1 MLDTIELSKKL
12 ISFESVTPAKQDIFD
27 FLIETFKKQGFTTK
41 QLNFDGDGS
50 YEVINLMATFGSPN
64 TNAKHFNFLC
74 HVDVVPPGNIEDWDT
89 HPFEPTIKDG
99 YLYGRGSE
107 DMKGCTAASMVS
119 VFKFLKD
126 NPDFNGTISFII
138 TGDEE
143 ADSINGVDKVVN
155 WLQENNIRI
164 DGSIA
169 TESSSEKI
177 IGDQIKVGRKGAVD
191 IHIEIIGKQGHAAYP
206 QLAQNPVHCMSKI
219 ISFFDDQ
226 TLDNG
231 AEYFEPSSLQFTQIN
246 LNNKAKNVIPEK
258 VITVADM
265 RFNDNWDKEK
275 IQNYFEEHLYEI
287 KKRHKLNLKYAILG
301 NGPELSRLKDLVMKY
316 NLINQVD
323 FLESYSS
330 TEEVYKLSKIHV
342 MPTITTPNS
351 IEGFG
356 ISNIEAASKGL
367 PCVVSN
373 SGGTP
378 ESIHNNGII
387 VSENNIEE
395 LIDAILQVVKN
406 LPKLSKKSLTFAKKF
421 KSSSKIKEY
430 LNCI

>member
-1 MLDTIELSKKL
+1 MKNYKGYLKKKL
-12 ISFESVTPAKQDIFD
+12 TIIHPAFISNIKGYNN
-27 FLIETFKKQGFTTK
+27 KKK
-41 QLNFDGDGS
+41 YD
-50 YEVINLMATFGSPN
+50 
-64 TNAKHFNFLC
+64 LC
-74 HVDVVPPGNIEDWDT
+74 TVARLE
-89 HPFEPTIKDG
+89 
-99 YLYGRGSE
+99 Y
-107 DMKGCTAASMVS
+107 
-119 VFKFLKD
+119 
-126 NPDFNGTISFII
+126 
-138 TGDEE
+138 
-143 ADSINGVDKVVN
+143 
-155 WLQENNIRI
+155 
-164 DGSIA
+164 
-169 TESSSEKI
+169 
-177 IGDQIKVGRKGAVD
+177 RKGHHLILEV
-191 IHIEIIGKQGHAAYP
+191 
-206 QLAQNPVHCMSKI
+206 
-219 ISFFDDQ
+219 
-226 TLDNG
+226 
-231 AEYFEPSSLQFTQIN
+231 
-246 LNNKAKNVIPEK
+246 
-258 VITVADM
+258 
-265 RFNDNWDKEK
+265 
-275 IQNYFEEHLYEI
+275 LYEI
-287 KKRHKLNLKYAILG
+287 KKRHNLNLKYAILG
-301 NGPELSRLKDLVMKY
+301 NGPELSRLKDLAMKY